1 MQNVPREW
9 RKEFESTLMNE
20 CFVKVELE
28 TDNETITFTKLEL
41 TNFEVSVSAN
51 PICSELPTAR
61 LKFSI
66 ENSEKQYSYISHLR
80 DKLKR
85 MQKVTAS
92 VGITINGA
100 PYYIKAGTFWL
111 DTWEFPNGGL
121 EIHFEARDAFYF
133 LNQRKYIYGLFRP
146 NGISLYDLADEVL
159 TYAAD
164 VFPCVTNWEIDNSMN
179 SDSTTAALPVCSYAE
194 CLQFIAQAAGNVLIY
209 DRDGTIKF
217 ALSPGSSVASAY
229 QIPRNICFKYPQ
241 FTLYP
246 ELQKLKCAVYNYS
259 IDELVSDAAYFPNIN
274 GGQRVT
280 ALDASDILKAA
291 ANIGAGEPSGLTPEQ
306 EVKADADRDGMI
318 TASDANLVLQFV
330 AACGAG
336 DYENTPDGWAL
347 FLNIHQGIKEKIY
360 DGYHEIDGDTEIVIT
375 HSPSAEVNVVVDN
388 DVTLES
394 VSDYTN
400 ATDVVIS
407 GNSPH
412 SHVIAYGYPINV
424 NSYEYNRDVSENGE
438 FEYIDNPLVTNAV
451 MGQTA
456 TNKPKDFLK
465 HINGVDCS
473 DFRIDPSLDCGD
485 MVQVLGNGTDIP
497 TVDAIIT
504 NIDYK
509 FTGMFRGSCSG
520 RITRF
525 VPVYNESK
533 VAIIELD
540 SNDEPTGKYNEYDNI
555 RDAAIELL
563 SNPDT
568 PYMMRIGDECTFMD
582 QIPNNAFYRSYA
594 SQNYGIEG
602 NYDNLH
608 RLYTGMSHV
617 IGQAAFQ
624 ECANLNDVEFKQ
636 VVVINENA
644 FLHCDIEILDFPSSL
659 MAIYG
664 RAFAQQGYN
673 DSLKS
678 ITFREGL
685 MALYARAFVDND
697 GLHYVELPSSMTYG
711 QSAFNGCHFLEVI
724 RLHKSEMPAG
734 FNLNGN
740 SGCGCVVLDWVANLR
755 TTKIDANGEL
765 MSGHPEDVVEWDTV
779 DHIRSYLNAYS
790 MYGTSPAQTVQVEF
804 LNNDSVSGT
813 LFASQDRIK
822 RAVFAEGITDIP
834 DGIMYNCAALEKV
847 EIASTVETIGAS
859 SFYASNL
866 AEIIIHKPQNSISGA
881 PWGATNATIT
891 WTG

>member
-9 RKEFESTLMNE
+9 HEEFESTLMNE

-41 TNFEVSVSAN
+41 TNFEVSESAN

-61 LKFSI
+61 LRFSI

-111 DTWEFPNGGL
+111 DTWEFPNGGM

-164 VFPCVTNWEIDNSMN
+164 VFPCVTNWEIDNSMS

-194 CLQFIAQAAGNVLIY
+194 CLQYIAQAAGNVLIY

-217 ALSPGSSVASAY
+217 ALSSGSSVASAY

-259 IDELVSDAAYFPNIN
+259 VDELVSDAAYYPNVS
-274 GGQRVT
+274 GGQTVT
-280 ALDASDILKAA
+280 ASDAVDIMTAA
-291 ANIGAGEPSGLTPEQ
+291 ANIGAGEPSGLTPAQ
-306 EVKADADRDGMI
+306 AIKADADRDGVI
-318 TASDANLVLQFV
+318 TAADASLVLQYV

-360 DGYHEIDGDTEIVIT
+360 DSYHEIDGETEIVIT
-375 HSPSAEVNVVVDN
+375 HNPSAEVNVVVDN

-407 GNSPH
+407 GDSPH

-424 NSYEYNRDVSENGE
+424 NSYEYNLDVSENGE
-438 FEYIDNPLVTNAV
+438 YEYIDNPLVTNAV

-456 TNKPKDFLK
+456 TSKPKDFLK

-473 DFRIDPSLDCGD
+473 DFRIDPRLDCGD
-485 MVQVLGNGTDIP
+485 MVQALGNGTDIP

-525 VPVYNESK
+525 VPVYDETK
-533 VAIIELD
+533 IAVIELD
-540 SNDEPTGKYNEYDNI
+540 SSYQPTENVEYFTAS
-555 RDAAIELL
+555 DAVFTYLQNNPNSAYAVRYGSELGWHTIPQNSPYGAELSMCDSLVKLIIKTPISAIPG
-563 SNPDT
+563 ST
-568 PYMMRIGDECTFMD
+568 
-582 QIPNNAFYRSYA
+582 AYA
-594 SQNYGIEG
+594 IN
-602 NYDNLH
+602 
-608 RLYTGMSHV
+608 
-617 IGQAAFQ
+617 
-624 ECANLNDVEFKQ
+624 ANL
-636 VVVINENA
+636 I
-644 FLHCDIEILDFPSSL
+644 S
-659 MAIYG
+659 
-664 RAFAQQGYN
+664 
-673 DSLKS
+673 
-678 ITFREGL
+678 
-685 MALYARAFVDND
+685 
-697 GLHYVELPSSMTYG
+697 VELPDSLSYIAYGAFARCSALESIDLPDEIRAISDECFRNCTALSEVSMPSNLMSIGKWAFQNCTSLTSIEIPSG
-711 QSAFNGCHFLEVI
+711 VTSINELAFNGCT
-724 RLHKSEMPAG
+724 
-734 FNLNGN
+734 NL
-740 SGCGCVVLDWVANLR
+740 
-755 TTKIDANGEL
+755 TEI
-765 MSGHPEDVVEWDTV
+765 TV
-779 DHIRSYLNAYS
+779 NK
-790 MYGTSPAQTVQVEF
+790 
-804 LNNDSVSGT
+804 
-813 LFASQDRIK
+813 SQD
-822 RAVFAEGITDIP
+822 
-834 DGIMYNCAALEKV
+834 
-847 EIASTVETIGAS
+847 
-859 SFYASNL
+859 
-866 AEIIIHKPQNSISGA
+866 SISGA
-881 PWGATNATIT
+881 PWGATNATIA

>member
-1 MQNVPREW
+1 MYNVPREW
-9 RKEFESTLMNE
+9 SEEFESTLMNE

-111 DTWEFPNGGL
+111 DTWEFPNGGM

-164 VFPCVTNWEIDNSMN
+164 VFPCVTNWEIDNIMSH
-179 SDSTTAALPVCSYAE
+179 DSTTAALPVCSYAE
-194 CLQFIAQAAGNVLIY
+194 CLQYIAQAAGNVLIY

-246 ELQKLKCAVYNYS
+246 ELQKLKCAVYKYS
-259 IDELVSDAAYFPNIN
+259 IDELVTDEAYYPNVSGGQIVTASDA
-274 GGQRVT
+274 V
-280 ALDASDILKAA
+280 DIMQAA
-291 ANIGAGEPSGLTPEQ
+291 ANIGAGEPSGLTPAQ
-306 EVKADADRDGMI
+306 EIKADADRDGVI
-318 TASDANLVLQFV
+318 TAADASLVLQFT

-336 DYENTPDGWAL
+336 EYENTPAGWAL
-347 FLNIHQGIKEKIY
+347 FLNIHEGIKEKIY

-375 HSPSAEVNVVVDN
+375 HSPSAEVNVVVD
-388 DVTLES
+388 DDATLES
-394 VSDYTN
+394 VDDYTN
-400 ATDVVIS
+400 ATSIVVSGDVP
-407 GNSPH
+407 NC
-412 SHVIAYGYPINV
+412 HVIAYGYPINV

-438 FEYIDNPLVTNAV
+438 YEYIDNPLVTNAV

-456 TNKPKDFLK
+456 TNKPKDFLE

-473 DFRIDPSLDCGD
+473 DFRIDPRLDCGD
-485 MVQVLGNGTDIP
+485 LVQVLGNDTDIP

-525 VPVYNESK
+525 VEPEQGYDETKIAV
-533 VAIIELD
+533 ITLD
-540 SNDEPTGKYNEYDNI
+540 GNDEPTEEIYYTETI
-555 RDAAIELL
+555 SDAA
-563 SNPDT
+563 T
-568 PYMMRIGDECTFMD
+568 YMGRQYKHYWVRIGSRTGITS
-582 QIPNNAFYRSYA
+582 IPGYSFANSYITKITIPSSVEEIGEYAFGNAVILKIVEMSDGVVSIGKQAFYYCTSLP
-594 SQNYGIEG
+594 SIEIPSSVS
-602 NYDNLH
+602 
-608 RLYTGMSHV
+608 T
-617 IGQAAFQ
+617 IGYAAFQ
-624 ECANLNDVEFKQ
+624 SC
-636 VVVINENA
+636 
-644 FLHCDIEILDFPSSL
+644 
-659 MAIYG
+659 
-664 RAFAQQGYN
+664 
-673 DSLKS
+673 
-678 ITFREGL
+678 
-685 MALYARAFVDND
+685 
-697 GLHYVELPSSMTYG
+697 
-711 QSAFNGCHFLEVI
+711 
-724 RLHKSEMPAG
+724 
-734 FNLNGN
+734 
-740 SGCGCVVLDWVANLR
+740 
-755 TTKIDANGEL
+755 
-765 MSGHPEDVVEWDTV
+765 
-779 DHIRSYLNAYS
+779 
-790 MYGTSPAQTVQVEF
+790 
-804 LNNDSVSGT
+804 
-813 LFASQDRIK
+813 
-822 RAVFAEGITDIP
+822 
-834 DGIMYNCAALEKV
+834 
-847 EIASTVETIGAS
+847 
-859 SFYASNL
+859 SNL
-866 AEIIIHKPQNSISGA
+866 VSVTIKSSNVTIPAYTFNNCNLLTTITIYAQEGSISGA
-881 PWGATNATIT
+881 PWGARYATVI
-891 WTG
+891 WTS